1 MRIIE
6 TVDLSKASDYG
17 YIRKSVTL
25 VEEFG
30 MYTIITCTKNIRFG
44 GSKDVYHTHP
54 TMDFELAQ
62 MLYKD
67 AKERCK

>member
-6 TVDLSKASDYG
+6 TLDLSTNSYT
-17 YIRKSVTL
+17 RKSVTL

-30 MYTIITCTKNIRFG
+30 MYTVITCTKNIGYNGR
-44 GSKDVYHTHP
+44 KEVHHTQP

-67 AKERCK
+67 AKER

>member
-6 TVDLSKASDYG
+6 TVDLSTNSYT
-17 YIRKSVTL
+17 RKSVTL

-30 MYTIITCTKNIRFG
+30 MYTVITCTKNLKYS
-44 GSKDVYHTHP
+44 GSKSIHHTHP

-62 MLYKD
+62 MLYEDTKK
-67 AKERCK
+67 A

>member
-6 TVDLSKASDYG
+6 TIDLSKANSYG
-17 YIRKSVTL
+17 YIKKSVTL

-30 MYTIITCTKNIRFG
+30 MYTIITCTKNIGFNG
-44 GSKDVYHTHP
+44 NKAVHHTQP

-62 MLYKD
+62 MLYRD
-67 AKERCK
+67 AKKGAI